1 MENYFMERKIKLG
14 IIISIVILILIILP
28 FCISII
34 PSGNVG
40 IKVRFGKVQ
49 NTVLE
54 EGLHL
59 KIPFIDSIKKMDCKT
74 MRCEAITEGSS
85 KDLQKISNT
94 NIVINYS
101 LDKSKAKDI
110 YKNVGSDY
118 AQKILYPSIEDSIKQ
133 GMSRYTSDELI
144 TKRNEVSDTILTIL
158 KEKIED
164 KGINIEQVNIID
176 LSFSAEFDKAIEEKQ
191 IVEQQTQKAQYELEK
206 AKVENETKLEK
217 AKADAQVMQEQ
228 NTQITEQY
236 LKLKELENM
245 SKAIE
250 KWNGILPTTT
260 TESIPFLNIK

>member
-1 MENYFMERKIKLG
+1 MEKKFKLYVITE
-14 IIISIVILILIILP
+14 IIIVILMILP

-34 PSGNVG
+34 PSGSVG

-49 NTVLE
+49 NTILE

-59 KIPFIDSIKKMDCKT
+59 KIPFADSIKKMDCKT
-74 MRCEAITEGSS
+74 IRCEVITEGSS
-85 KDLQKISNT
+85 KDLQKINNT
-94 NIVINYS
+94 NIIVNYS

-110 YKNVGSDY
+110 YKNVGPDY
-118 AQKILYPSIEDSIKQ
+118 DKKIIHPSIEDSIKQ

-245 SKAIE
+245 NKAIE

-260 TESIPFLNIK
+260 TESIPFINVK